1 MRGMGEENLAL
12 EAWNRDYSKIT
23 NKRTW
28 DSARSRNIWIPWFE
42 QKKPCRHLGQDS
54 FDDALV
60 EETAVGEGMVFFF
73 TGVITCLTVVCFPV
87 LHLDHREKLWSAN
100 AGNIKIKWKKI
111 DKCN

>member
-87 LHLDHREKLWSAN
+87 LHLWSQRETLIN
-100 AGNIKIKWKKI
+100 KWREY
-111 DKCN
+111 